1 MKGTLVSEQNLAP
14 GDRVVIAVTRT
25 AVEDRLVRAK
35 VAELFGTGPDAPSV
49 FTLARSASTT
59 GDFSALSER
68 LALGDAELLPM
79 GVTWLPSEHTDG
91 ERKVRLLDIVR
102 GQNPYK
108 PNPRQQNQIAR
119 REPDR
124 GRVID
129 GASASISSLRER
141 FAESGKDPAADPLGF
156 ARFVGRRARL
166 ALQRADAQLLGPQFK
181 SAKLVKDEIL
191 ANGHFRAGLAEV
203 RRELGPQVVTEE
215 KVEEILDEL
224 ATGWGRFFIDV
235 FPRVGRAVYQRGF
248 EATIDS
254 QPAEIDRLRRT
265 MAERPVIFLW
275 SHRSNLDTPVLSVS
289 LHENGLP
296 LPHMFAGI
304 NMSFGPMGAIMRR
317 SGVIFIRR
325 SIADPLYKFML
336 KEFVGYLA
344 EKRFNL
350 SWSIEGTRSRTGK
363 MLPPKLGLLSFA
375 AEPYVEGRSDD
386 IALQPVAITFDQLHE
401 VGEYAEY
408 AEGGKKSA
416 EGFSWLYNFIKAQG
430 QNHYGKIY
438 IRYPEPVSMRSIM
451 GPPNGEIAQDEDKR
465 RLALQKM
472 AFEVAWRI
480 NKAAPVTPTALV
492 TAILLGAQGVAMTGA
507 HVTTGLAPVLDYL
520 DGLAVPMAD
529 SVQNLRTETGVEQVL
544 TALASSGTVTRVEGA
559 RHVVWQITEKQQLAA
574 TFYRNS
580 IIHVFQ
586 LGAICEIALV
596 LAARTH
602 VSEERS
608 GGELP
613 GAPVGPTR
621 LDIFWAQA
629 DRLRDLLKFDFYFQE
644 KSLYRKDIQRQM
656 VAADPD
662 WESRLMDPEF
672 DIEATLRGRRP
683 LVAPFTLRPFF
694 ESYGIVADVLAHHTG
709 DGEID
714 KQALTKEA
722 LAYGKQLLAQR
733 RIASA
738 EPVSALLFATA
749 LQLADNQGVLATGP
763 DRAQRALAFEKELS
777 EILAAIEL
785 IGRIASTDFTA
796 QLRASRHQ

>member
-1 MKGTLVSEQNLAP
+1 MSDVVETAP
-14 GDRVVIAVTRT
+14 TKVVIAVTRT

-35 VAELFGTGPDAPSV
+35 VAEVWGSGADAPEV
-49 FTLARSASTT
+49 FTVPRGSSMSGEVA
-59 GDFSALSER
+59 ALSAR
-68 LALGDAELLPM
+68 LAGSDAELIPM

-91 ERKVRLLDIVR
+91 ERKVRLVDVVR

-124 GRVID
+124 GRVIE
-129 GASASISSLRER
+129 GVPASIETLRAR
-141 FAESGKDPAADPLGF
+141 FAEGGKDPAVEGDSF
-156 ARFVGRRARL
+156 ARFVARRARL
-166 ALQRADAQLLGPQFK
+166 SLQRADAQLLGPQFK

-191 ANGHFRAGLAEV
+191 ANRHFQEGLAQI
-203 RRELGPQVVTEE
+203 RAELGPKAVTDE
-215 KVEEILDEL
+215 KVDEILEEL

-248 EATIDS
+248 EQKIDS
-254 QPAEIDRLRRT
+254 LPEEIERLRRT

-304 NMSFGPMGAIMRR
+304 NMAFGPMGAIMRR
-317 SGVIFIRR
+317 AGVIFIRR
-325 SIADPLYKFML
+325 SIGDPLYKFML

-408 AEGGKKSA
+408 AQGGKKTA

-451 GPPNGEIAQDEDKR
+451 GPPNGEIAQDPDKR

-472 AFEVAWRI
+472 AFEVAWRV

-492 TAILLGAQGVAMTGA
+492 TAILLGAQGVAMTSA
-507 HVTTGLAPVLDYL
+507 QVTAGVAPILDYL
-520 DGLAVPMAD
+520 DELVVPQAD
-529 SVQNLRTETGVEQVL
+529 SVANLRTVAGVEQVL
-544 TALASSGTVTRVEGA
+544 SALAASGTVTRVPGS
-559 RHVVWQITEKQQLAA
+559 RHTVWQITEKQQLAA

-596 LAARTH
+596 LASRQAQ
-602 VSEERS
+602 
-608 GGELP
+608 P
-613 GAPVGPTR
+613 GADR
-621 LDIFWAQA
+621 LDVFWRQVE
-629 DRLRDLLKFDFYFQE
+629 RLRDLLKFDFYFQE
-644 KSLYRKDIQRQM
+644 KSVYRKEIEQQM
-656 VAADPD
+656 ATADPEWQARLVD
-662 WESRLMDPEF
+662 PGFEIETYLRSRV
-672 DIEATLRGRRP
+672 P
-683 LVAPFTLRPFF
+683 LVAPFTIRPFF
-694 ESYGIVADVLAHHTG
+694 ESYGIIADVLAHQPAG
-709 DGEID
+709 GELD
-714 KQALTKEA
+714 KAAITKEA
-722 LAYGKQLLAQR
+722 LAYGQQLLAQR

-738 EPVSALLFATA
+738 EPVSALLFATG
-749 LQLADNQGVLATGP
+749 LQLAENQGVLKDGP
-763 DRAQRALAFEKELS
+763 DRAERALTFEKELS
-777 EILAAIEL
+777 EILAAMEL
-785 IGRIASTDFTA
+785 IGRVASTIFTE
-796 QLRASRHQ
+796 QLRASRHD

>member
-1 MKGTLVSEQNLAP
+1 MVPEVNHEPDTI
-14 GDRVVIAVTRT
+14 VIAVTRT
-25 AVEDRLVRAK
+25 AVEERLVRAK
-35 VAELFGTGPDAPSV
+35 VAQMHGEPGPEV
-49 FTLARSASTT
+49 FVLPRGASAG
-59 GDFSALSER
+59 GDVSALSDR
-68 LALGDAELLPM
+68 LRAGDAELVPM

-91 ERKVRLLDIVR
+91 ERKVRLLDVAR

-108 PNPRQQNQIAR
+108 PTPRQQGQIAR
-119 REPDR
+119 QDPDR
-124 GRVID
+124 GRVIT
-129 GASASISSLRER
+129 GAGAQISSLRER
-141 FAESGKDPAADPLGF
+141 YLESGKDPQVDPIAF
-156 ARFVGRRARL
+156 AGFVGRRARL

-191 ANGHFRAGLAEV
+191 ANRHFQNGLAKITS
-203 RRELGPQVVTEE
+203 ELGTKAVTPE
-215 KVEEILDEL
+215 KVDEILDEL

-248 EATIDS
+248 DPKIDDV
-254 QPAEIDRLRRT
+254 PAEIARLRRT

-304 NMSFGPMGAIMRR
+304 NMSFGPMGSIMRR

-375 AEPYVEGRSDD
+375 AEPYIEGRSDD

-408 AEGGKKSA
+408 ARGGKKAA

-472 AFEVAWRI
+472 AFEVAWRV

-492 TAILLGAQGVAMTGA
+492 TAILLGVQGVAMTGA
-507 HVTTGLAPVLDYL
+507 QVRGALGPVLLYL
-520 DGLAVPMAD
+520 DKHDVPQAD
-529 SVQNLRTETGVEQVL
+529 SVVNLRSLAGVEQVL
-544 TALASSGTVTRVEGA
+544 TALSASGTVTRVAGA
-559 RHVVWQITEKQQLAA
+559 RQIVWQITEKQQLAA

-586 LGAICEIALV
+586 LGAICEIAIALSARAPAQER
-596 LAARTH
+596 LAH
-602 VSEERS
+602 
-608 GGELP
+608 
-613 GAPVGPTR
+613 
-621 LDIFWAQA
+621 FWAQV

-644 KSLYRKDIQRQM
+644 KSLYRLAIEKEM
-656 VAADPD
+656 ATADPD
-662 WESRLMDPEF
+662 WQEHLHDSAFEVKAYLRSRP
-672 DIEATLRGRRP
+672 P
-683 LVAPFTLRPFF
+683 LVAPYTLRPFF

-709 DGEID
+709 TSEVD
-714 KQALTKEA
+714 KPAIIKES
-722 LAYGKQLLAQR
+722 LAYGAQLLAQK
-733 RIASA
+733 RISSA

-749 LQLADNQGVLATGP
+749 LQLAENQGVLAIGE
-763 DRAQRALAFEKELS
+763 DRHERAVAFERELS
-777 EILAAIEL
+777 DILGAMEV
-785 IGRIASTDFTA
+785 IGTVASEVFT
-796 QLRASRHQ
+796 QHMRVSRHY